1 MRLVFV
7 LFIEPRGTYNNKKEI
22 FMTIRPVATI
32 KTGTRS
38 GQAMLIAV
46 LSLGGVI
53 LGATTIAGLLT
64 LYQLRAS
71 NDAEHS
77 AQALFAADSGV
88 EWTLFSYYCGIDSPS
103 RCLNG
108 PPPPPTFAADGATV
122 TSTCYEADGV
132 TVSDC
137 SNTTTTASAISVGA
151 SAGTRRAFAVSL
163 QGSTSTDP

>member
-1 MRLVFV
+1 MKTDRK
-7 LFIEPRGTYNNKKEI
+7 T
-22 FMTIRPVATI
+22 
-32 KTGTRS
+32 KTGARS

-64 LYQLRAS
+64 LYQLRAA

-77 AQALFAADSGV
+77 SQALFAADSGV
-88 EWTLFSYYCGIDSPS
+88 EWTLAAYYCNFTGRTP
-103 RCLNG
+103 C
-108 PPPPPTFAADGATV
+108 PPTAPTFSASGAAM

-137 SNTTTTASAISVGA
+137 SNTTTTVSAITVGT